1 MPFGN
6 FGACCTVTGLGCVG
20 PAASL
25 LTASVIICDADAL
38 PAVQAKLGTRPYH
51 NQGFYGLRPNENLI
65 MLVEQSLWTRYE
77 NAQKDAA
84 VTP

>member
-1 MPFGN
+1 MRWHWRTNANARYERSVPE
-6 FGACCTVTGLGCVG
+6 TD
-20 PAASL
+20 
-25 LTASVIICDADAL
+25 LTASVILCDMEL
-38 PAVQAKLGTRPYH
+38 VPAVQAKLGTRPYH
-51 NQGFYGLRPNENLI
+51 NQGFYGLRPNENLV